1 MIIYLPRVLSSIY
14 LKLNH
19 RHRRAKTIIERYL
32 CRMIEQELSESP
44 ESISQ
49 RKRTCLIASLV
60 ASLQKDEKAEA
71 MKSEE
76 EKKAGYETTSTALA
90 WFIYLMSKHPQ
101 VQQKIKAELM
111 NDSEKQVWSV
121 ERLDSLVYLDCV
133 VNEVLRFCPLING
146 TLRTL
151 TTDDRL
157 PQSGVQLF
165 KGDSVLIPFH
175 TLARDTRQWSIDPE
189 LFCPERF
196 LHVDKDHHPYALI
209 PFGSGHRQCVGQ
221 DLARFELK
229 VIAAR
234 LMQYVTFGD
243 GGSKV
248 NAGGHFSRITIM
260 PKHIGVTIE
269 FDQ

>member
-1 MIIYLPRVLSSIY
+1 MIIYLPRILSSIY
-14 LKLNH
+14 LQLNH
-19 RHRRAKTIIERYL
+19 RHRRAQTIIERYL
-32 CRMIEQELSESP
+32 CQMIEQELSESP

-76 EKKAGYETTSTALA
+76 EKRGLSRSELLHEILLFLVAGYETTSTALA

-101 VQQKIKAELM
+101 VQQKIKAELIG
-111 NDSEKQVWSV
+111 DSEKQVWSV

-133 VNEVLRFCPLING
+133 VNEVLRFCPPING

-165 KGDSVLIPFH
+165 KGDLVLIPFH

-196 LHVDKDHHPYALI
+196 LHVDKDHH
-209 PFGSGHRQCVGQ
+209 
-221 DLARFELK
+221 
-229 VIAAR
+229 
-234 LMQYVTFGD
+234 
-243 GGSKV
+243 KV
-248 NAGGHFSRITIM
+248 NAGGHLSRITIM